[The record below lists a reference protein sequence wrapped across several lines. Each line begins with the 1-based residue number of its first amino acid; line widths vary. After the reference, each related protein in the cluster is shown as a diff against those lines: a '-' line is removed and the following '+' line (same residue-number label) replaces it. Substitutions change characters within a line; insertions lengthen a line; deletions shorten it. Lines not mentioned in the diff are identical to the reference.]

1 MRFSLAQIMGKNDG
15 LISTS
20 RTSIHVSALDGTL
33 NVNSLFTIALFI
45 GIFINPADPK
55 NRLVNTAACAASSTV
70 EKQFVEFHV
79 YSFSSFLFSSLVA
92 SSLKLAIRNDD
103 KTRRIHGAR
112 EMHTGGHVNLR
123 VLRAG
128 ILATAA
134 GSLFGCAFLALALVD
149 LMQIK
154 LGSMACWGWYTL
166 AAIIPLLI
174 LVPSALLIYTA
185 LLFYAFIT

>member
-1 MRFSLAQIMGKNDG
+1 MNKNIVPRHG
-15 LISTS
+15 LISS
-20 RTSIHVSALDGTL
+20 TSIHITALDGTL
-33 NVNSLFTIALFI
+33 NVNSLFTIAVFL

-55 NRLVNTAACAASSTV
+55 NRLVETTACAASSTV
-70 EKQFVEFHV
+70 EKQFVQFHV
-79 YSFSSFLFSSLVA
+79 YSFSSFLFSSLIA
-92 SSLKLAIRNDD
+92 SGLKLAISIIF
-103 KTRRIHGAR
+103 KTSGR

-154 LGSMACWGWYTL
+154 LGSLACWGWYTL
-166 AAIIPLLI
+166 AAVSPLLI
-174 LVPSALLIYTA
+174 LVPSALLIYIG
-185 LLFYAFIT
+185 LLFHAFTK